1 MSILIHI
8 LQCRVGIK
16 IKVKK
21 ILQIFLGII
30 TILFLMRTSHV
41 FLNYSTR
48 GVQEIDS
55 SELSFAASK
64 GGTALDNIMFILGVE
79 DPAGIKWVESEEF
92 KQNNSTFM
100 EDKDNLYIRI
110 KLKKSKGEWTNP
122 AIYFQGLKGW
132 SFEAFLNGRPVYES
146 EDNFIGRDLDLDKI
160 YKSVILPLSIPD
172 RREQD
177 DELQIKNSFG
187 KDVLIVKDEFGVK
200 DELKMK
206 NSFDEDVLVVKLYK
220 GSNKAVHPYLDQGS
234 ILIGEHRNIITS
246 VIKNS
251 MKKLILNSVIAT
263 IAVMFAMIGILFKGR
278 DKKILFS
285 MSLFSFCMGIYGVA
299 SVRDINAI
307 LMDSPIIWSYLYYLA
322 LAYSPYAFAYFFEH
336 VFGEGF
342 TKIIRFIRCLQSVS
356 AAVLMGTVVL
366 HTASSGIFDI
376 IQIGR
381 YFLYFSLFVLIAATL
396 TASIAGVCKR
406 SSEAAIF
413 TAGICIYTYYII
425 YSVLNNEDINELGL
439 ILFILSLIIIT
450 ARRFLRMGQEV
461 IANSK
466 ELEVKN
472 MELTTAWNEISVS
485 KEEIHELNK
494 TLEQRVHD
502 RTKALEV
509 TNWDLKV
516 AMERLQLT
524 QNQLIQSEK
533 LVALGGL
540 VAGVSHEINTPVG
553 VSVTAASHLK
563 EKTEEISAAFS
574 NSLMKKSDLEKY
586 LNLANESTEVI
597 LSNSRRA
604 SELIKSF
611 KQVAVDQSD
620 EQKRSFKVKEYIEQV
635 LLSLKPKLKKTN
647 ISIGINC
654 DEGLQ
659 INSYAGALSQ
669 IVTNLVMNSLIH
681 AFEEGQEG
689 TIIFD
694 IEKQGNN
701 ILFTYSDNGK
711 GISKDI
717 IGKIFDPF
725 FTTKRGQGGTG
736 LGLNIVYNIVTQTF
750 GGTIE
755 CKSKTGLGTA
765 FNISFPAELN

>member
-8 LQCRVGIK
+8 FLCGVGVK
-16 IKVKK
+16 IKFKK
-21 ILQIFLGII
+21 VLQIIIGII
-30 TILFLMRTSHV
+30 AILFLVRTSHA
-41 FLNYSTR
+41 FLNYSIR
-48 GVQEIDS
+48 GVHEIDS

-64 GGTALDNIMFILGVE
+64 GSTVQDNIMYILGLE
-79 DPAGIKWVESEEF
+79 DTAENHWIGAEEF
-92 KQNNSTFM
+92 KKNYDSYM
-100 EDKDNLYIRI
+100 KDKDSLYIRLE
-110 KLKKSKGEWTNP
+110 LKKSAGEWTNP
-122 AIYFQGLKGW
+122 AIYFEGLKGW
-132 SFEAFLNGRPVYES
+132 NFEAFLNGRIVYES
-146 EDNFIGRDLDLDKI
+146 KDNIFGRDLDLDKI
-160 YKSVILPLSIPD
+160 YKSVIVPLGMPD
-172 RREQD
+172 RRKQGNG
-177 DELQIKNSFG
+177 LQMS
-187 KDVLIVKDEFGVK
+187 
-200 DELKMK
+200 
-206 NSFDEDVLVVKLYK
+206 NSFDEDVLVVKLDK
-220 GSNKAVHPYLDQGS
+220 GSNKTVQPDLNESS

-246 VIKNS
+246 VIKS
-251 MKKLILNSVIAT
+251 GMKKLILNSVIAA

-278 DKKILFS
+278 DRKILFS
-285 MSLFSFCMGIYGVA
+285 MSLFSFCMGIYGVS
-299 SVRDINAI
+299 SVSSINS
-307 LMDSPIIWSYLYYLA
+307 LVMDSPIIWSYLYYLS

-342 TKIIRFIRCLQSVS
+342 TKVIRLIRSIQAVS

-366 HTASSGIFDI
+366 HTVSKGRVSI
-376 IQIGR
+376 IQIGL
-381 YFLYFSLFVLIAATL
+381 YVLYFSLFVLIAATL
-396 TASIAGVCKR
+396 TASIAGILKR

-413 TAGICIYTYYII
+413 TVGIGIYTYYIL
-425 YSVLNNEDINELGL
+425 YAALNNEELNEFGL

-450 ARRFLRMGQEV
+450 ARRFLRMGQDV

-472 MELTTAWNEISVS
+472 IELTTAWNEISAS

-563 EKTEEISAAFS
+563 EKTEEILSAFS

-586 LNLANESTEVI
+586 LGLANESTEVI
-597 LSNSRRA
+597 LSNLRRA

-620 EQKRSFKVKEYIEQV
+620 EQKRNFKVKEYIEQV

-654 DEGLQ
+654 DEELQ

-681 AFEEGQEG
+681 AFEDGQEG

-694 IEKQGNN
+694 IEMQGSN
-701 ILFTYSDNGK
+701 IIFTYSDNGK

-736 LGLNIVYNIVTQTF
+736 LGLNIVYNIVTQTL
-750 GGTIE
+750 GGAIE
-755 CKSKTGLGTA
+755 CKSKVGLGTA
-765 FNISFPAELN
+765 FNISFPADLN